1 MGLLSA
7 WTIRIFKKEGKNNYC
22 NVEKK
27 KNTNSTK
34 SRLVMTQD
42 ELKKKQLGYILGENL
57 RLGC

>member
-27 KNTNSTK
+27 NTNSTK

-42 ELKKKQLGYILGENL
+42 ELTKKQLGYTLGENP